1 MDNSVFDTEYKNL
14 NNQQK
19 EAVDSIYGPIMVVAG
34 PGTGKT
40 QIIGLRTANIILK
53 TGVNP
58 NNILITTFTEA

>member
-1 MDNSVFDTEYKNL
+1 
-14 NNQQK
+14 
-19 EAVDSIYGPIMVVAG
+19 MVVAG

-58 NNILITTFTEA
+58 ENILITTFTEAGVIAIKKRLVKFL

>member
-1 MDNSVFDTEYKNL
+1 MNNSQFKNEYNKL

-19 EAVDSIYGPIMVVAG
+19 QAVDSIYGPIMVVAG

-53 TGVNP
+53 
-58 NNILITTFTEA
+58 